1 MAVPAILDIIVFKD
15 GNLVNG
21 KVLTNAFPIKTSYG
35 EIVVKKKISPISIC
49 AGLNLEPTRSLP
61 WI

>member
-1 MAVPAILDIIVFKD
+1 MAVPAILDVIVFKD

-21 KVLTNAFPIKTSYG
+21 KVLTDPFPIKTSYG
-35 EIVVKKKISPISIC
+35 KMSSKKRISPISIC
-49 AGLNLEPTRSLP
+49 AGLNLKPTRSSP